1 MMKSSFENERYSWI
15 KAILFASLIAIVCRH
30 FLFSPIA
37 VKGES
42 MLPTLADKDR
52 LVISKVTSID
62 RFDIIVFQAPDQDEN
77 YIKRVIGIPGD
88 TVEIK
93 DDVLYINGKAYKEAY
108 VNKNINRTI
117 YNKETGD
124 FHLQDYTSEKTI
136 PEGYYFVLGDNRWK
150 SNDSR
155 EFGLISSKSII
166 GEVKFRYY
174 PLQDIGVPK

>member
-1 MMKSSFENERYSWI
+1 MMKSSFKDERYSLV
-15 KAILFASLIAIVCRH
+15 KAILFAFIMATVCRH
-30 FLFSPIA
+30 FIFSPIA

-42 MLPTLADKDR
+42 MLPFEDKDR
-52 LVISKVTSID
+52 LVISKVTSIN

-77 YIKRVIGIPGD
+77 YVKRVIGIPGD
-88 TVEIK
+88 SVEIK

-117 YNKETGD
+117 YNNETDD
-124 FHLQDYTSEKTI
+124 FNLEDHTSEKTI
-136 PEGYYFVLGDNRWK
+136 PEGYYFVLGGNRWK